1 MANATIKDVARE
13 AGVSIATVSRVL
25 NKSSTVREDLADRV
39 NSAIEKLGY
48 YPNSIA
54 RTLKNDSSKTV
65 GFVVSDIANDFFTSM
80 VRSVEGVLNSV
91 ATTSLSA
98 PPTAASSASWIISP
112 CCVKSRWTA
121 LSSISA
127 AKTTSSSPA

>member
-80 VRSVEGVLNSV
+80 VPVSYTHLFICIF
-91 ATTSLSA
+91 LFFLHKKF
-98 PPTAASSASWIISP
+98 I
-112 CCVKSRWTA
+112 
-121 LSSISA
+121 L
-127 AKTTSSSPA
+127 